1 MSTTPNEPQ
10 NPQSGVPGQP
20 GQPGPAQPGQPQPYG
35 QGPANG
41 APQGGPNGQ
50 PSGQPHGQ
58 QYGQAGGKYGTAEY
72 NPGQYTGLME
82 RPSTVDRLLK
92 LTLVSLGISVVS
104 TILSIIGVLTV
115 DADALLREQGGSAAS
130 QAGGAEV
137 AQMVG
142 TMGTVGG
149 VIGLV
154 ISVGLYLLVYFGLK
168 KGQNWARIL
177 GTVFAAIAIV
187 SGVFG
192 LFSGTTGM
200 NTGIYIAG
208 IVLGVLKLI
217 VDILWIVTAFKAPTT
232 AWFNQNRVQR

>member
-1 MSTTPNEPQ
+1 MSTTQNEPQ
-10 NPQSGVPGQP
+10 NPQSGVPGQY
-20 GQPGPAQPGQPQPYG
+20 GQSGSTQPGQPQPYG
-35 QGPANG
+35 QGAVNG

-50 PSGQPHGQ
+50 PYGQ

-92 LTLVSLGISVVS
+92 LTLISLGISVVS
-104 TILSIIGVLTV
+104 TILSIIGILTA
-115 DADALLREQGGSAAS
+115 DTDALLREQGGSAAS
-130 QAGGAEV
+130 QAGGADV

-142 TMGTVGG
+142 TMGTVAGI
-149 VIGLV
+149 IGLI

-177 GTVFAAIAIV
+177 GTVFAAIAIL
-187 SGVFG
+187 SGIYG
-192 LFSGTTGM
+192 LFDGTTGIAPW
-200 NTGIYIAG
+200 IYIAG
-208 IVLGVLKLI
+208 IVLGVVKII

-232 AWFNQNRVQR
+232 AWFNQDRVQR